1 MKKGWKSNSIFL
13 YLIFFFKHGHLNSSS
28 SDVND
33 GPIAVH
39 GDLQIDTPD
48 KRPPKVDSKCSS
60 RFFTFFYHSPTHNL
74 AWCKVFFTLS
84 IKTTPSAPPMVL
96 TILYK
101 VPKAGSSTWVENFLL
116 LANETEASIANMVG
130 GFMFDIFDLFDIF
143 LAHCSH
149 NRTLTSSTR
158 RCALTIP
165 N

>member
-101 VPKAGSSTWVENFLL
+101 VPKAGSSTWVENFLRL
-116 LANETEASIANMVG
+116 TNETEASIANMVG
-130 GFMFDIFDLFDIF
+130 GLILIYLTYLIYF
-143 LAHCSH
+143 LLTA
-149 NRTLTSSTR
+149 RTTG
-158 RCALTIP
+158 P
-165 N
+165 